1 MTIRRKI
8 NLTTYSVLI
17 AFFLIIGAT
26 WLANRYVYILDNA
39 ISVNSK
45 LLNDWNRLNS
55 ISKDILMSSR
65 DMASLRNQWVEELAE
80 FRQSMKIF
88 QESPV
93 FDMLKMGDDKNL
105 TGLKQI
111 WVVGESQFEE
121 IEELFTDYVET
132 YGERATGSGNLSFQL
147 GKSFAMREF
156 DEQYSEKKILA
167 EKLTALTMQGEG
179 LLIFIDKI
187 TRVVEENAK
196 RLKSLISFGTIILF
210 AFVTIGMFLVVRGVM
225 NSMSC
230 RIIKLEKVMSQAAE
244 KDFTISIEDKAKDEI
259 GQLSAHLNN
268 VIDTFRKVL
277 GDTKNQAEKSA
288 SLKGVLSDRLGPA
301 VVSIKAIRDKVEE
314 ITRNFQ
320 TLDGT
325 IDKSAEAVRGINQSI
340 DILSSNISDQASAM
354 NETSASIEEMEASIR
369 RVAVISEERGKQA
382 DLLQEVTRDG
392 GEKVEGT
399 FHAIR
404 EINAEINQ
412 MHTIIEVIQEV
423 ATQTDILSMN
433 AAIESAHAGDAGK
446 GFAVVA
452 EEIRKLAETTAEKS
466 KEIAGSL
473 RSMVEKIAAALENS
487 EESSRAFEMV
497 EKEVDK
503 FSGAITEISH
513 TMKELSLGSNE
524 ILNAVSQVTSI
535 SQITKENS
543 VVMREGVESIMKSM
557 EEVNTFSSQVLK
569 EMSSIQKQTESV
581 TVDMDAV
588 KELNRKSS
596 EELVILAEHLSTFKT

>member
-1 MTIRRKI
+1 
-8 NLTTYSVLI
+8 
-17 AFFLIIGAT
+17 
-26 WLANRYVYILDNA
+26 
-39 ISVNSK
+39 
-45 LLNDWNRLNS
+45 
-55 ISKDILMSSR
+55 
-65 DMASLRNQWVEELAE
+65 
-80 FRQSMKIF
+80 
-88 QESPV
+88 
-93 FDMLKMGDDKNL
+93 
-105 TGLKQI
+105 
-111 WVVGESQFEE
+111 
-121 IEELFTDYVET
+121 
-132 YGERATGSGNLSFQL
+132 
-147 GKSFAMREF
+147 MREF

-225 NSMSC
+225 NSMS
-230 RIIKLEKVMSQAAE
+230 RKIIKLEKVMSQAAE

-557 EEVNTFSSQVLK
+557 EEVNTFSSQVLE

-596 EELVILAEHLSTFKT
+596 EELVVLAEHLSTFKT

>member
-225 NSMSC
+225 NSMSR

-569 EMSSIQKQTESV
+569 EMSSIQKQTESA

-596 EELVILAEHLSTFKT
+596 EDLVILAEHLSTFKT

>member
-1 MTIRRKI
+1 MTIRGKI

-26 WLANRYVYILDNA
+26 WIANRYVNILDVA

-55 ISKDILMSSR
+55 SSKDILMSSR
-65 DMASLRNQWVEELAE
+65 DMASLRNQWVAELAE

-111 WVVGESQFEE
+111 WIVGESQFEE

-167 EKLTALTMQGEG
+167 EKLADITMQGEG
-179 LLIFIDKI
+179 ILIFIDKI
-187 TRVVEENAK
+187 NCVVEENAK

-210 AFVTIGMFLVVRGVM
+210 AFVTIGMFLIVRRVM
-225 NSMSC
+225 NRMSR

-244 KDFTISIEDKAKDEI
+244 KDFTISIEDKSKDEI
-259 GQLSAHLNN
+259 GQLSAHLND
-268 VIDTFRKVL
+268 VINTLREVL
-277 GDTKNQAEKSA
+277 GDTKNQAQKSA
-288 SLKGVLSDRLGPA
+288 SLKDALSDRLGPA
-301 VVSIKAIRDKVEE
+301 VASIKAIRDKVEE

-354 NETSASIEEMEASIR
+354 NETTASIEEMEASIR
-369 RVAVISEERGKQA
+369 RVAVISEERGKQT

-392 GEKVEGT
+392 GEKVEET
-399 FHAIR
+399 FHAIQ

-497 EKEVDK
+497 EEEVDK

-524 ILNAVSQVTSI
+524 ILNAASQVTSI

-543 VVMREGVESIMKSM
+543 MVMREGVESILKSM
-557 EEVNTFSSQVLK
+557 EEVNTFSSQVLE

-596 EELVILAEHLSTFKT
+596 EELVILAEHVSKFKT